1 MTIQKLKTGV
11 KKFQATFKLNNGKE
25 KKTSFGASGYTDYT
39 LSGDKKKRDAY
50 RKRHKKDLN
59 TKDPMRAGFLSYYI
73 LWGDSTNLQTN
84 IKSYKKR
91 FGL

>member
-1 MTIQKLKTGV
+1 MTIQKLQTGV

-25 KKTSFGASGYTDYT
+25 KKTSFGAKGYTDFT

-50 RKRHKKDLN
+50 RSRHKKDLN

-73 LWGDSTNLQTN
+73 LWGDSKNLQTN
-84 IKSYKKR
+84 IKAYKKR